1 MARTCMKALIV
12 AVALGE
18 ASALKSVAVAP
29 ELSSFDTSC
38 YMESDSTLE
47 KGGAKGKGY
56 RGLVASTVSGRTC
69 QKWSEVHP
77 WAEPAEITPTSDS
90 EEPVDESDAAAG
102 KIIYYGNG
110 LGNHN
115 YCRNPD
121 ASMDSPWC
129 YTMDTSKDHKKE
141 LCEIPK
147 CPGAPRDFTSEAED
161 LGNYIGSKDCECA
174 AQLYG
179 ATGSTADTSVAGTS
193 FSQFGTVGTNRK
205 TGKPCACKR

>member
-1 MARTCMKALIV
+1 MVRTCMKALIV

-38 YMESDSTLE
+38 YMVADSTLE

-56 RGLVASTVSGRTC
+56 RGLVSSTVSGRTC

-77 WAEPAEITPTSDS
+77 WEDAAKITPTSDS
-90 EEPVDESDAAAG
+90 EEMVDEKDPSAG
-102 KIIYYGNG
+102 KITTYGNG

-121 ASMDSPWC
+121 QSMDSPWC
-129 YTMDTSKDHKKE
+129 YTMDTSEAHKKE

-147 CPGAPRDFTSEAED
+147 CPANARDFPDEAEN
-161 LGNYIGSKDCECA
+161 LANKIGAQDCECA

-179 ATGSTADTSVAGTS
+179 STKTTADTSVKGT
-193 FSQFGTVGTNRK
+193 FVQYQGIHRK
-205 TGKPCACKR
+205 SGKPCNCRRR